1 METTNGLS
9 IGQYVKS
16 KAGRD
21 RGRIFLILD
30 IIDDHFVLL
39 VDGDL
44 RKIESPKLKKVR
56 HLAKINQI
64 STELAEQLKT
74 GQKPDDNLVK
84 REIDKLR

>member
-1 METTNGLS
+1 METTDGLS

-30 IIDDHFVLL
+30 IINDHFVLL

-44 RKIESPKLKKVR
+44 RKVDSPKMKKVR
-56 HLAKINQI
+56 HLAKINQV
-64 STELAEQLKT
+64 STLVAEQLKS
-74 GQKPDDNLVK
+74 GQKLDDSLVK
-84 REIDKLR
+84 REIDKLN